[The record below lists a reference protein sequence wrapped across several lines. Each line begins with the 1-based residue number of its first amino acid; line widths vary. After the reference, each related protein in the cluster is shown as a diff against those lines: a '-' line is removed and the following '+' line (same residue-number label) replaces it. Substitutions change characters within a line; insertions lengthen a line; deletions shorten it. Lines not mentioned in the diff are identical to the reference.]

1 MSCPVHKWV
10 PVLALLLAGS
20 PAFAAENGHP
30 LSMWQIDGVSNSIY
44 LLGSI
49 HMLREKDH
57 PIPSAIYD
65 AYSQAEAL
73 IMEIDMDDIDPVADQ
88 ALATDLGLIQDGRAL
103 SDLMG
108 PELYAEAESLAEA
121 LQIPLRLLDK
131 SEPWYAAINVE
142 MMMLMR
148 IGFNP
153 THGIEFH
160 LAEIASRDNKE
171 IFGLETTRQQLEILD
186 RLSLPSQRELLI
198 QTLSD
203 SAELSEVMDDMV
215 DAWRYG
221 DIEFLE
227 KSLLADMQ
235 EFDELHQAIVVDRNR
250 NWVVRIED
258 LLREKDD
265 YLIIVGALHL
275 VGDQGVPNL
284 LSQRGFEVI
293 QLHQPAE

>member
-1 MSCPVHKWV
+1 VSCPVHKWV

-88 ALATDLGLIQDGRAL
+88 AIATDLGLIQDGRAL
-103 SDLMG
+103 ADLMG

-153 THGIEFH
+153 MHGIEFH

-186 RLSLPSQRELLI
+186 SLSLPSQRELLI

-203 SAELSEVMDDMV
+203 SAELSEAMDDMV
-215 DAWRYG
+215 NAWRYG

-227 KSLLADMQ
+227 NSLLADMQ
-235 EFDELHQAIVVDRNR
+235 EFDELHQAIVVNRNR
-250 NWVVRIED
+250 NWVVRIEE

-265 YLIIVGALHL
+265 YLIVVGALHL

-284 LSQRGFEVI
+284 LSQRGFDVI
-293 QLHQPAE
+293 QLHQPAN

>member
-1 MSCPVHKWV
+1 MHKWL

-30 LSMWQIDGVSNSIY
+30 LSMWQIDGASNSIY

-73 IMEIDMDDIDPVADQ
+73 IMEIDMDDIDPVAEQ
-88 ALATDLGLIQDGRAL
+88 ALATELGLIQDGRVL
-103 SDLMG
+103 PDLMG
-108 PELYAEAESLAEA
+108 PELYAEAESLAQE
-121 LQIPLRLLDK
+121 LQIPLKLLEK

-148 IGFNP
+148 IGFSP

-186 RLSLPSQRELLI
+186 TLSLPSQRDLLI

-203 SAELSEVMDDMV
+203 SADLSQVMDDMV

-250 NWVVRIED
+250 NWVVTIED

-284 LSQRGFEVI
+284 LSQRGFDVI
-293 QLHQPAE
+293 QLHQPAD

>member
-10 PVLALLLAGS
+10 SVLALLLAGF

-30 LSMWQIDGVSNSIY
+30 LSMWQIDGASNSIY

-103 SDLMG
+103 PDLMG
-108 PELYAEAESLAEA
+108 PDLYAEAEALAEA
-121 LQIPLRLLDK
+121 LQIPLRLLEK

-153 THGIEFH
+153 MHGIEFH
-160 LAEIASRDNKE
+160 LAEIARRDNKE

-186 RLSLPSQRELLI
+186 TLSLPTQRDLLI

-235 EFDELHQAIVVDRNR
+235 EFDELHQAIVVNRNR

-275 VGDQGVPNL
+275 IGDQGVPNL
-284 LSQRGFEVI
+284 LSQRGFDVI
-293 QLHQPAE
+293 QLHQPAD